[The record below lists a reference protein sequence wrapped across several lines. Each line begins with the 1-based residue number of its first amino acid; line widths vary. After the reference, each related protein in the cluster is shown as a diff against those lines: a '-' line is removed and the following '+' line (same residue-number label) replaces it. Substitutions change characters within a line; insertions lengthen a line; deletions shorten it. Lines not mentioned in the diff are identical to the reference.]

1 MSTLTIRL
9 PDVTA
14 LSLQDLAHTRGP
26 GMGTVQATLI
36 HQSPT
41 PMVDFLFLDFDGV
54 LHPQY
59 DGGPTPKEVCF
70 CHLPRFEAVMRQHPG
85 VLIVISS
92 TWRQQFSLAQLH
104 GYFGADIAQRIVGVT
119 PSYPAEGP
127 PRLHVREWEILQ
139 WLQTHQASHR
149 PWLALDDSQG
159 DFRDCRHRVVFCHP
173 WEGLTE
179 HRATQLHKVLQSSDM
194 PRSGL

>member
-1 MSTLTIRL
+1 
-9 PDVTA
+9 
-14 LSLQDLAHTRGP
+14 
-26 GMGTVQATLI
+26 
-36 HQSPT
+36 
-41 PMVDFLFLDFDGV
+41 MVDFLFLDFDGV

-92 TWRQQFSLAQLH
+92 TWRQQFGLAQLR

-119 PSYPAEGP
+119 PKYPAEGP

-179 HRATQLHKVLQSSDM
+179 HRAAQLHKALQSSDM
-194 PRSGL
+194 PRSGP

>member
-92 TWRQQFSLAQLH
+92 TWRQQFNVE
-104 GYFGADIAQRIVGVT
+104 DTR
-119 PSYPAEGP
+119 
-127 PRLHVREWEILQ
+127 
-139 WLQTHQASHR
+139 HR
-149 PWLALDDSQG
+149 T
-159 DFRDCRHRVVFCHP
+159 CRH
-173 WEGLTE
+173 LT
-179 HRATQLHKVLQSSDM
+179 
-194 PRSGL
+194 